1 MAIHKID
8 GVDAVDG
15 GSAINSFPKK
25 FVTLTADGTISKND
39 WVAID
44 SNGDNG
50 LGSNV
55 VQADTGVTGHGSLTF
70 GIATEDAV
78 DGDLVKI
85 QTAGKYDT
93 ANVQGDTVYG
103 DSLCASSTA
112 GQATQ
117 VDTLGAGS
125 AAAIQAS
132 MAFNTCGVAL
142 EADSANKA
150 AVMIIDQGYF

>member
-25 FVTLTADGTISKND
+25 FVTLVADGTIAKNQ

-44 SNGDNG
+44 TATDNG
-50 LGSNV
+50 LGSTV
-55 VQADTGVTGHGSLTF
+55 VVADTGTTGHDSLIF
-70 GIATEDAV
+70 GIATEAAA
-78 DGDLVKI
+78 DGDEVKI

-93 ANVQGDTVYG
+93 ASVQGDTAYG
-103 DSLCASSTA
+103 DALIASSTA

-117 VDTLGAGS
+117 ADTLS
-125 AAAIQAS
+125 AASAS
-132 MAFNTCGVAL
+132 YAFVICGVAL
-142 EADSANKA
+142 EADTANLA
-150 AVMIIDQGYF
+150 AVMITDQVYF

>member
-8 GVDAVDG
+8 GVDGV
-15 GSAINSFPKK
+15 NNFPKK

-44 SNGDNG
+44 TATDNG
-50 LGSNV
+50 LGSCV
-55 VQADTGVTGHGSLTF
+55 VAADTDTTGHDSLIF
-70 GIATEDAV
+70 GIATEAAT
-78 DGDLVKI
+78 DGDTVKI

-103 DSLCASSTA
+103 DALVASSVA

-117 VDTLGAGS
+117 ADTLS
-125 AAAIQAS
+125 AASAS
-132 MAFNTCGVAL
+132 YAFVVCGVAL
-142 EADSANKA
+142 EADTANLA
-150 AVMIIDQGYF
+150 AVMITDQGYF